1 MTRRSRARKPR
12 AQKAHE
18 VDYTWEVD
26 GEVLRASDGWVEW
39 GGELILSMG
48 ETSGGAPYGLSLREY
63 QAIQVRE
70 TERKQR
76 MEERRKRTWEH
87 LTVDLGGLMG
97 ALASHDP
104 NLVWVL
110 DLESGEAVYLRDLKN
125 HSIFLHPDGVV
136 GFGVVGLTQP
146 IRDLTGGPGCLVEAA
161 LMAYGNRLICDGLLV
176 EAVGLG
182 PHFLAN
188 YNQTYKE
195 LKTTGGFH
203 IVPRRRFTAPPQAL
217 NKPAMP
223 PAETKVEGQT
233 EDKTSIKARSRC
245 VPEEPVA
252 HPGQGVEGKYG
263 KVAFTPLQGQY
274 LAFIQA
280 YATLNG
286 CPPAERDMQV
296 FFGVTA
302 PVVHQMILGLAAK
315 GYRPIPE
322 SALVELLRMAGQE
335 TQHRS

>member
-1 MTRRSRARKPR
+1 MHLDPTT
-12 AQKAHE
+12 AQNFI
-18 VDYTWEVD
+18 D
-26 GEVLRASDGWVEW
+26 GYKHV
-39 GGELILSMG
+39 LSMIHSLEG
-48 ETSGGAPYGLSLREY
+48 LKRSGSPNDRLIEARERLAREPTLLDEALETL
-63 QAIQVRE
+63 
-70 TERKQR
+70 
-76 MEERRKRTWEH
+76 EERRGIEVDEAVIAAIRTLE
-87 LTVDLGGLMG
+87 LGK
-97 ALASHDP
+97 
-104 NLVWVL
+104 W
-110 DLESGEAVYLRDLKN
+110 VYLRDLKN

-161 LMAYGNRLICDGLLV
+161 LMAYRNRLICDGLLV

-217 NKPAMP
+217 NKPAMT

-315 GYRPIPE
+315 GFLQREPGKARSTKVLLPPE
-322 SALVELLRMAGQE
+322 SLPILTRPSRER
-335 TQHRS
+335 